1 MPAHTRGGRLP
12 VDAGR
17 GQSQVRY
24 GRKRNFCSRE
34 VDHRY
39 RRLVG
44 MIGSY
49 VILARRTWVNDMRRK
64 HVRLSKAGEEKFDMR
79 TGSEEALGMSYREVA
94 VKLLRSN
101 CIRLRGRERTGR
113 RGGKGWEKTVRDGRG

>member
-1 MPAHTRGGRLP
+1 
-12 VDAGR
+12 
-17 GQSQVRY
+17 
-24 GRKRNFCSRE
+24 

-39 RRLVG
+39 KRLVG

-94 VKLLRSN
+94 VKLY
-101 CIRLRGRERTGR
+101 TPP
-113 RGGKGWEKTVRDGRG
+113 GKGKDG